1 MPPFFYK
8 IITIMKNT
16 YLPFV
21 IMSIVTSAT
30 VAQETMDDRNQIK
43 DSISISKKSIEKSG
57 LTQEQ
62 IINLDEQTRILLAD
76 FQSTSKEYESL
87 KLYNDQVQKIIN
99 SQLSEIENIILK
111 IGELD
116 QTNQRIVPL
125 MLKMIDGLENFIL
138 LDLPFL
144 MTERAERV
152 INLKT
157 TMDRGDISTSEKFRL
172 ITEAYKTELEYGRT
186 IEAYRDNI
194 IIDDVETS
202 ADFLRIGR
210 IALTYLTVDGS
221 KGGYWDT
228 SSSSW
233 EESTS
238 SIKRSTA
245 DALKIA
251 TKQAPPALIKIP
263 VYREENE

>member
-1 MPPFFYK
+1 MKYIYIAVLSAPLFAQS
-8 IITIMKNT
+8 ITEDEN
-16 YLPFV
+16 
-21 IMSIVTSAT
+21 IV
-30 VAQETMDDRNQIK
+30 K
-43 DSISISKKSIEKSG
+43 DTIGISTASIEKSG

-62 IINLDEQTRILLAD
+62 IVKLDEQTRILLAEY
-76 FQSTSKEYESL
+76 QSTSKEYDSL

-99 SQLSEIENIILK
+99 SQLNEIESILIK
-111 IGELD
+111 IDELD
-116 QTNQRIVPL
+116 QTNQRIVPF
-125 MLKMIDGLENFIL
+125 MLRMIDGLENFIQ

-144 MTERAERV
+144 LNERTDRLN
-152 INLKT
+152 NLKV

-172 ITEAYKTELEYGRT
+172 IMEAYKTELEYGRT

-194 IIDDVETS
+194 LIDGVETS

-228 SSSSW
+228 NSQSW
-233 EESTS
+233 EKASS

-245 DALKIA
+245 DALKVA
-251 TKQAPPALIKIP
+251 SKQAPPALIKIP
-263 VYREENE
+263 VYRNDDE

>member
-1 MPPFFYK
+1 MKYIY
-8 IITIMKNT
+8 IIAVLCVPLFSQSITEDENIVKNT
-16 YLPFV
+16 
-21 IMSIVTSAT
+21 IG
-30 VAQETMDDRNQIK
+30 
-43 DSISISKKSIEKSG
+43 ISTASIEKSG

-62 IINLDEQTRILLAD
+62 IVKLDEQTRILLAEY
-76 FQSTSKEYESL
+76 QSTSKEYDSL

-99 SQLSEIENIILK
+99 SQIDEIESILVK
-111 IGELD
+111 IDELD
-116 QTNQRIVPL
+116 QTNQRIVPF
-125 MLKMIDGLENFIL
+125 MLRMIDGLENFIQ

-144 MTERAERV
+144 LDERRDRLN
-152 INLKT
+152 NLKV

-172 ITEAYKTELEYGRT
+172 IIEAYKTELEYGRT

-194 IIDDVETS
+194 LIDDVETS

-228 SSSSW
+228 NSQSW
-233 EESTS
+233 EKASS

-245 DALKIA
+245 DALKVA
-251 TKQAPPALIKIP
+251 SKQAPPALIKIP
-263 VYREENE
+263 VYRNDDE

>member
-1 MPPFFYK
+1 
-8 IITIMKNT
+8 MKNLNT
-16 YLPFV
+16 KFV
-21 IMSIVTSAT
+21 VTILFFTLISS
-30 VAQETMDDRNQIK
+30 AQEVIEDKNEIK
-43 DSISISKKSIEKSG
+43 ESLTISTQSIENSG
-57 LTQEQ
+57 LTQDQ
-62 IINLDEQTRILLAD
+62 IIDLDEQTRILLAD

-99 SQLSEIENIILK
+99 SQLEEIESIILK
-111 IGELD
+111 IDELD

-144 MTERAERV
+144 MNERTDRV
-152 INLKT
+152 SNLKS

-194 IIDDVETS
+194 LIDDVETS

-228 SSSSW
+228 NVSSW
-233 EESTS
+233 DRSTS

-245 DALKIA
+245 DALKVA

-263 VYREENE
+263 VYRDSNE

>member
-1 MPPFFYK
+1 MKYIY
-8 IITIMKNT
+8 IIAV
-16 YLPFV
+16 LCAPLFSQ
-21 IMSIVTSAT
+21 SIVEDENI
-30 VAQETMDDRNQIK
+30 VK
-43 DSISISKKSIEKSG
+43 DTIGISTASIEKSG

-62 IINLDEQTRILLAD
+62 IVKLDEQTRILLAEY
-76 FQSTSKEYESL
+76 QSTSKEYDSL

-99 SQLSEIENIILK
+99 SQIDEIESILIK
-111 IGELD
+111 IDELD
-116 QTNQRIVPL
+116 QTNQRIVPF
-125 MLKMIDGLENFIL
+125 MLRMIDGLENFIQ

-144 MTERAERV
+144 LDERRDRLN
-152 INLKT
+152 NLKV

-172 ITEAYKTELEYGRT
+172 IIEAYKTELEYGRT

-194 IIDDVETS
+194 LIDDVETS

-228 SSSSW
+228 NSQSW
-233 EESTS
+233 EKASS

-245 DALKIA
+245 DALKVA
-251 TKQAPPALIKIP
+251 SKQAPPALIKIP
-263 VYREENE
+263 VYRNDDE

>member
-1 MPPFFYK
+1 MKNLNINFV
-8 IITIMKNT
+8 ITILFFT
-16 YLPFV
+16 L
-21 IMSIVTSAT
+21 ISS
-30 VAQETMDDRNQIK
+30 AQEVIEDKNEIK
-43 DSISISKKSIEKSG
+43 ESLTISTKSIENSG
-57 LTQEQ
+57 LTQDQ
-62 IINLDEQTRILLAD
+62 IIDLDEQTRILLAE

-99 SQLSEIENIILK
+99 SQLEEIESIILK
-111 IGELD
+111 IDELD

-144 MTERAERV
+144 MSERTERV
-152 INLKT
+152 NNLKS

-194 IIDDVETS
+194 LIDDVETS

-228 SSSSW
+228 NSSSW
-233 EESTS
+233 EKSTS

-245 DALKIA
+245 DALKVA

-263 VYREENE
+263 VYRDSNE

>member
-1 MPPFFYK
+1 MKYIY
-8 IITIMKNT
+8 IIAVLCAPLFSQSITEDENIVKNT
-16 YLPFV
+16 IGV
-21 IMSIVTSAT
+21 STA
-30 VAQETMDDRNQIK
+30 
-43 DSISISKKSIEKSG
+43 SIEKSG

-62 IINLDEQTRILLAD
+62 IVKLDEQTRILLAEY
-76 FQSTSKEYESL
+76 QSTSKEYDSL

-99 SQLSEIENIILK
+99 SQIDEIESILIK
-111 IGELD
+111 IDELD
-116 QTNQRIVPL
+116 QTNQRIVPF
-125 MLKMIDGLENFIL
+125 MLRMIDGLENFIQ

-144 MTERAERV
+144 LDERRDRLN
-152 INLKT
+152 NLKV

-172 ITEAYKTELEYGRT
+172 IIEAYKTELEYGRT

-194 IIDDVETS
+194 LIDDVETS

-228 SSSSW
+228 NSQSW
-233 EESTS
+233 KKASS

-245 DALKIA
+245 DALKVA
-251 TKQAPPALIKIP
+251 SKQAPPALIKIP
-263 VYREENE
+263 VYRNDDE

>member
-1 MPPFFYK
+1 MKYIYIAVLTVPLFAQSIAEDENIVK
-8 IITIMKNT
+8 DTIG
-16 YLPFV
+16 
-21 IMSIVTSAT
+21 
-30 VAQETMDDRNQIK
+30 
-43 DSISISKKSIEKSG
+43 ISTASIEKSG

-62 IINLDEQTRILLAD
+62 IVKLDEQTRILLAEY
-76 FQSTSKEYESL
+76 QSTSKEYDSL

-99 SQLSEIENIILK
+99 SQLNEIESILIK
-111 IGELD
+111 IDELD
-116 QTNQRIVPL
+116 QTNQRIVPF
-125 MLKMIDGLENFIL
+125 MLRMIDGLENFIQ

-144 MTERAERV
+144 LNERIDRLN
-152 INLKT
+152 NLKV

-172 ITEAYKTELEYGRT
+172 IMEAYKTELEYGRT

-194 IIDDVETS
+194 LIDGVETS

-228 SSSSW
+228 NSQSW
-233 EESTS
+233 EKASS

-245 DALKIA
+245 DALKVA
-251 TKQAPPALIKIP
+251 SKQAPPALIKIP
-263 VYREENE
+263 VYRNEDE